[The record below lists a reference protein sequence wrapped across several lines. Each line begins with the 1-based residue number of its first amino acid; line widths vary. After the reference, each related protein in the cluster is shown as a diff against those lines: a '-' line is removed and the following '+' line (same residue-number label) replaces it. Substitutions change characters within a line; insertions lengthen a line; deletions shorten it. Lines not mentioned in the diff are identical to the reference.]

1 MMNLRQ
7 LMMEEET
14 RDKVNDHDRAND
26 LSARQIVDLIMAQEG
41 SAVNANEVSHRLP
54 PVIPTLLST
63 HSNQG
68 MEIEGK
74 GPVSVATDGALGG
87 RQRSKARAAWVRHAR
102 WGGPGED
109 QMVQSWDGAGRSAPG
124 VASMAPGHSGRGNS
138 CWGGQGEDQMVLS
151 WDGAGR
157 SAPGVASMTP
167 GHPGWGNSRWGGPG
181 EDQMDRSRYD
191 LGRNGPGVDQTT
203 RGHQGR
209 HGSGRGDTGGSFECF
224 GADGDGFSA
233 GGVHPTNPRE

>member
-1 MMNLRQ
+1 
-7 LMMEEET
+7 
-14 RDKVNDHDRAND
+14 
-26 LSARQIVDLIMAQEG
+26 
-41 SAVNANEVSHRLP
+41 
-54 PVIPTLLST
+54 
-63 HSNQG
+63 
-68 MEIEGK
+68 
-74 GPVSVATDGALGG
+74 
-87 RQRSKARAAWVRHAR
+87 
-102 WGGPGED
+102 
-109 QMVQSWDGAGRSAPG
+109 
-124 VASMAPGHSGRGNS
+124 
-138 CWGGQGEDQMVLS
+138 MVLS

-224 GADGDGFSA
+224 GAK
-233 GGVHPTNPRE
+233 PTYQRK